1 MLQLGCDRG
10 NLQSESSCFHPSEK
24 NIHLPPCVAYN
35 VVKILRHGV
44 NKNWGILRLR
54 IRALSGD
61 SGYNPPEFSGACL

>member
-35 VVKILRHGV
+35 VVKILRHDA

-54 IRALSGD
+54 LGHCPVTPVI
-61 SGYNPPEFSGACL
+61 NPPEFWGACL